1 MRINEVETFLM
12 QAGAPPDTSW
22 ASDAKGHQ
30 TGSRNWLFVKIHTD
44 AGLTGIGECS
54 GWPRVIETA
63 VQDFREHLIGED
75 PMAIERLWQKLYVA
89 MMGHGHTGIVGSGA
103 LTGIDMALWDIKG
116 KALDTP
122 VWNLLGGKMRDRV
135 RIYTHASTPEV
146 ARAVVA
152 SGITAIKT
160 GGVAR
165 PLDKVAALRDAVG
178 PEIDLMVDLHG
189 PPWMTPAEAIV
200 LGRALE
206 PYRLLFIEDPVM
218 PELIDA
224 YEPIRDA
231 GGVPPPARGR
241 LGTGW
246 GFRALVGRGPGARG
260 ARRPGARR
268 GSYPR

>member
-89 MMGHGHTGIVGSGA
+89 MMGHGHTGIVGGGA
-103 LTGIDMALWDIKG
+103 MTGIDMALWDIKG

-122 VWNLLGGKMRDRV
+122 VWNLLGGKLRDRI
-135 RIYTHASTPEV
+135 RIYSHASTPEV
-146 ARAVVA
+146 ALDLKRR
-152 SGITAIKT
+152 GITAVKT
-160 GGVAR
+160 GGVSNTVA
-165 PLDKVAALRDAVG
+165 KVEAIRAAMGDEL
-178 PEIDLMVDLHG
+178 DLMVDLHG
-189 PPWMTPAEAIV
+189 PPWLTPKDAIV

-206 PYRLLFIEDPVM
+206 PCHLLFMEDPVA
-218 PELIDA
+218 PENLDA
-224 YEPIRDA
+224 YARIQDA
-231 GGVPPPARGR
+231 VAIPLAAGE
-241 LGTGW
+241 
-246 GFRALVGRGPGARG
+246 
-260 ARRPGARR
+260 
-268 GSYPR
+268 